1 MHIVTSVI
9 LLIFMH
15 FTFSTTLNFQKRPIN
30 KRVEHIWNDLKIL
43 MERRIENN
51 NQERMRTNH
60 GQSERWEQSL
70 KELKISYRASIQCAS
85 YCVAIH
91 TCSNP
96 LEYTQYTLRIYIASV
111 RNHAII
117 ENMLNSKIRSTSKCY
132 IFIITKCRNM
142 KIEDYTFKTLPNILP
157 KFGFE

>member
-1 MHIVTSVI
+1 MRAKAEGMKD
-9 LLIFMH
+9 LI
-15 FTFSTTLNFQKRPIN
+15 
-30 KRVEHIWNDLKIL
+30 
-43 MERRIENN
+43 
-51 NQERMRTNH
+51 
-60 GQSERWEQSL
+60 QSFYS
-70 KELKISYRASIQCAS
+70 SIQCAC

-91 TCSNP
+91 THAAIRCRRGWSIHN
-96 LEYTQYTLRIYIASV
+96 TMRVYITSV

-142 KIEDYTFKTLPNILP
+142 KIEDYTLTTLPNILP